1 MKRSLFAAALLLCGA
16 LLSAQNSAK
25 EIVQKALDSS
35 SAGES
40 VDYLKKQ
47 IPQQKSAA
55 DKRALLAFL
64 GGLQEQL
71 GAYKDASASYA
82 QAAGISA
89 PNVEGMP
96 KKTSPQL
103 VLDAV
108 RCALCSG
115 DSATADS
122 YLNSAVRNSQD
133 ETIQAYIKLYEV
145 WSRLCQIESNSQLD
159 ESVALLTAYADF
171 PSMKAV
177 APSVLLTLWYITGQ
191 ESWGKK
197 LRAAF
202 PKSPEAAI
210 VAGSVQMVPAPFWYF
225 MPKKGSALEA
235 AAESAAES
243 QTIPMEKSDDGASA
257 NGSAENG
264 ASSDSGDGS
273 SEKIKK
279 QQLGLFKSRDN
290 AQGLCDRLKEK
301 GFKPYITEETRPSGT
316 TYYIVVVDENAKGN
330 IGDQLRSAGFEC
342 YPIF

>member
-1 MKRSLFAAALLLCGA
+1 MKLLALFSSLMLFASLAFG
-16 LLSAQNSAK
+16 QSAK
-25 EIVQKALDSS
+25 ETSQKAMEAS
-35 SAGES
+35 SAGEA
-40 VDYLKKQ
+40 VEILKKQ
-47 IPQQKSAA
+47 IPQAKNAA

-89 PNVEGMP
+89 PNVEGFP
-96 KKTSPQL
+96 KKTNPQL

-108 RCALCSG
+108 RCSLCSG
-115 DSATADS
+115 DSATADN

-159 ESVALLTAYADF
+159 ESVALLKAYSDF

-177 APSVLLTLWYITGQ
+177 QPSVLLTLWYVTGQ

-210 VAGSVQMVPAPFWYF
+210 VAGNVQMTPAPFWYF

-243 QTIPMEKSDDGASA
+243 QSVPMEKSDDSSAGADA
-257 NGSAENG
+257 DD
-264 ASSDSGDGS
+264 SSQSEG

-316 TYYIVVVDENAKGN
+316 TYFIVVVDENAKGN

>member
-1 MKRSLFAAALLLCGA
+1 MKRLTFVAALFFCAALLA
-16 LLSAQNSAK
+16 AQNSAK
-25 EIVQKALDSS
+25 ETVKKALDAS

-47 IPQQKSAA
+47 IPQAKDAA
-55 DKRALLAFL
+55 QKRALLAFL

-89 PNVEGMP
+89 PNIEGMP
-96 KKTSPQL
+96 QKTNPQL

-108 RCALCSG
+108 RCSLCSG

-159 ESVALLTAYADF
+159 ESVTLLKAYTDF

-177 APSVLLTLWYITGQ
+177 APSVLLTLWYVTGQ

-210 VAGSVQMVPAPFWYF
+210 VAGNVQMMPAPFWYF

-235 AAESAAES
+235 AAENAAES
-243 QTIPMEKSDDGASA
+243 QSVAVEKSDDS
-257 NGSAENG
+257 
-264 ASSDSGDGS
+264 ASSQSGDTSDG

-316 TYYIVVVDENAKGN
+316 TYFIVVVDENAKGN

>member
-1 MKRSLFAAALLLCGA
+1 MKRLALFSSLIIFASLAFG
-16 LLSAQNSAK
+16 QTAK
-25 EIVQKALDSS
+25 EICQKALEAS
-35 SAGES
+35 SAGET
-40 VDYLKKQ
+40 VEILKKQ
-47 IPQQKSAA
+47 IPQAKAAA

-89 PNVEGMP
+89 PNIEGFA
-96 KKTSPQL
+96 KKTNPQL

-108 RCALCSG
+108 RCSLCSG

-159 ESVALLTAYADF
+159 ESVTLLKAYSDF

-202 PKSPEAAI
+202 PQSPEAAI
-210 VAGSVQMVPAPFWYF
+210 VAGNVQMMPAPFWYF
-225 MPKKGSALEA
+225 MPKKGKALEA
-235 AAESAAES
+235 AAENAAES
-243 QTIPMEKSDDGASA
+243 QTIPMEKSDDSASSA
-257 NGSAENG
+257 NA
-264 ASSDSGDGS
+264 SGDTSEGA

-316 TYYIVVVDENAKGN
+316 TYFIVVVDENAKGN

>member
-89 PNVEGMP
+89 ANVEGMP

-264 ASSDSGDGS
+264 ANSDSGDGS

>member
-1 MKRSLFAAALLLCGA
+1 MKRALFAAALLFCGA
-16 LLSAQNSAK
+16 FLSAQNSAK

-47 IPQQKSAA
+47 IPQQKDAA
-55 DKRALLAFL
+55 QKRALLAFL

-71 GAYKDASASYA
+71 GAYKDATASYA

-96 KKTSPQL
+96 QKTNPQL

-108 RCALCSG
+108 RCSLCSG

-145 WSRLCQIESNSQLD
+145 WSRLCQIESSSQLD
-159 ESVALLTAYADF
+159 ESVALLKAYADF

-210 VAGSVQMVPAPFWYF
+210 VAGSVQMMPAPFWYF

-243 QTIPMEKSDDGASA
+243 QSVSVEKSDDGASSQ
-257 NGSAENG
+257 NGDT
-264 ASSDSGDGS
+264 SDG

>member
-1 MKRSLFAAALLLCGA
+1 MKRSLIAAALALSAA
-16 LLSAQNSAK
+16 LLAAQNSAK
-25 EIVQKALDSS
+25 EISAKALDYS

-40 VDYLKKQ
+40 IDYLKKQ
-47 IPQQKSAA
+47 IPQQKDAA
-55 DKRALLAFL
+55 QKRALLAFL

-89 PNVEGMP
+89 PNVDGMP

-108 RCALCSG
+108 RCALSSG
-115 DSATADS
+115 DSATAES

-133 ETIQAYIKLYEV
+133 ETVQAYIKLYEV
-145 WSRLCQIESNSQLD
+145 WSRLCKIESNSQLD
-159 ESVALLTAYADF
+159 ESVALLTAYSDF

-177 APSVLLTLWYITGQ
+177 QPSVLLTLWYVTGQ

-210 VAGSVQMVPAPFWYF
+210 VAGSAQMTPAPFWYF

-243 QTIPMEKSDDGASA
+243 QSVPMEKSDDSSAGA
-257 NGSAENG
+257 G
-264 ASSDSGDGS
+264 ADDSSQSEA

-316 TYYIVVVDENAKGN
+316 TYFIVVVDENAKGN
-330 IGDQLRSAGFEC
+330 IGEQLRSAGFEC

>member
-1 MKRSLFAAALLLCGA
+1 MKLLALFSSLMLFASLAFG
-16 LLSAQNSAK
+16 QSAK
-25 EIVQKALDSS
+25 ETSQKAMEAS
-35 SAGES
+35 SAGEA
-40 VDYLKKQ
+40 VEILKKQ
-47 IPQQKSAA
+47 IPQQKDAA
-55 DKRALLAFL
+55 QKRALLAFL

-89 PNVEGMP
+89 PNVEGFP
-96 KKTSPQL
+96 KKTNPQL

-108 RCALCSG
+108 RCSLCSG
-115 DSATADS
+115 DSATADN

-159 ESVALLTAYADF
+159 ESVALLKAYSDF

-177 APSVLLTLWYITGQ
+177 QPSVLLTLWYVTGQ

-210 VAGSVQMVPAPFWYF
+210 VAGNVQMTPAPFWYF

-243 QTIPMEKSDDGASA
+243 QSVPMEKSDDSSAGA
-257 NGSAENG
+257 G
-264 ASSDSGDGS
+264 ADDSSQSEA

-316 TYYIVVVDENAKGN
+316 TYFIVVVDENAKGN
-330 IGDQLRSAGFEC
+330 IGEQLRSAGFEC

>member
-1 MKRSLFAAALLLCGA
+1 MKLLALFSSLMLFASLAFG
-16 LLSAQNSAK
+16 QSAK
-25 EIVQKALDSS
+25 ETSQKAMEAS
-35 SAGES
+35 SAGEA
-40 VDYLKKQ
+40 VEILKKQ
-47 IPQQKSAA
+47 IPQQKDAA
-55 DKRALLAFL
+55 QKRALLAFL

-89 PNVEGMP
+89 PNVEGFP
-96 KKTSPQL
+96 KKTNPQL

-108 RCALCSG
+108 RCSLCSG
-115 DSATADS
+115 DSATADN

-159 ESVALLTAYADF
+159 ESVALLKAYSDF

-177 APSVLLTLWYITGQ
+177 QPSVLLTLWYVTGQ

-210 VAGSVQMVPAPFWYF
+210 VAGNVQMTPAPFWYF

-243 QTIPMEKSDDGASA
+243 QSVPMEKSDDSSAGADA
-257 NGSAENG
+257 DD
-264 ASSDSGDGS
+264 SSQSEG

-316 TYYIVVVDENAKGN
+316 TYFIVVVDENAKGN
-330 IGDQLRSAGFEC
+330 IGEQLRSAGFEC

>member
-133 ETIQAYIKLYEV
+133 ETIQAYIKLYEI

>member
-1 MKRSLFAAALLLCGA
+1 MKRSLIAAALALSAA
-16 LLSAQNSAK
+16 LLAAQNSAK
-25 EIVQKALDSS
+25 EISAKALDYS
-35 SAGES
+35 SAVES
-40 VDYLKKQ
+40 IDYLKKQ
-47 IPQQKSAA
+47 IPQQKDAA
-55 DKRALLAFL
+55 QKRALLAFL

-71 GAYKDASASYA
+71 GAYKDASDSYA

-108 RCALCSG
+108 RCALSSG
-115 DSATADS
+115 DSATAES

-133 ETIQAYIKLYEV
+133 ETVQAYIKLYEV

-159 ESVALLTAYADF
+159 ESVALLKAYADF

-177 APSVLLTLWYITGQ
+177 QPSVLLTLWYVTG
-191 ESWGKK
+191 SDAYGKK
-197 LRAAF
+197 LRQAF

-210 VAGSVQMVPAPFWYF
+210 VGGSVQMTPAPFWYF
-225 MPKKGSALEA
+225 MPKKGNALEA

-243 QTIPMEKSDDGASA
+243 QSVPMEKSDDSSASGA
-257 NGSAENG
+257 G
-264 ASSDSGDGS
+264 ADDSSQSEAP
-273 SEKIKK
+273 EKIKK

-316 TYYIVVVDENAKGN
+316 TYFIVVVDENAKGN
-330 IGDQLRSAGFEC
+330 IGEQLRSAGFEC

>member
-1 MKRSLFAAALLLCGA
+1 MKLLALFSSLMLFASLAFG
-16 LLSAQNSAK
+16 QSAK
-25 EIVQKALDSS
+25 ETSQKAMEAS
-35 SAGES
+35 SAGEA
-40 VDYLKKQ
+40 VEILKKQ
-47 IPQQKSAA
+47 IPQAKNAA

-89 PNVEGMP
+89 PNVEGFP
-96 KKTSPQL
+96 KKTNPQL

-108 RCALCSG
+108 RCSLCSG
-115 DSATADS
+115 DSATADN

-159 ESVALLTAYADF
+159 ESVALLKAYSDF

-177 APSVLLTLWYITGQ
+177 QPSVLLTLWYVTGQ

-210 VAGSVQMVPAPFWYF
+210 VAGNVQMTPAPFWYF

-243 QTIPMEKSDDGASA
+243 QSVPMEKSDDSSAGA
-257 NGSAENG
+257 G
-264 ASSDSGDGS
+264 ADDSSQSEG

-316 TYYIVVVDENAKGN
+316 TYFIVVVDENAKGN
-330 IGDQLRSAGFEC
+330 IGEQLRSAGFEC

>member
-47 IPQQKSAA
+47 IPQAKDAA
-55 DKRALLAFL
+55 QKRALLAFL

-108 RCALCSG
+108 RCARCSG

>member
-1 MKRSLFAAALLLCGA
+1 MKRIALAAALLLCA
-16 LLSAQNSAK
+16 WTAFAQNSAK
-25 EIVQKALDSS
+25 EISQKALERGN
-35 SAGES
+35 AGDS
-40 VDYLKKQ
+40 VDWLKKQ
-47 IPQQKSAA
+47 IVQQKDPAQ
-55 DKRALLAFL
+55 KRALLAFM

-71 GAYKDASASYA
+71 GAYKDASDSYA

-145 WSRLCQIESNSQLD
+145 WSQLCKIESNSQLE
-159 ESVALLTAYADF
+159 ESVTLLKAYSDF

-177 APSVLLTLWYITGQ
+177 QPSVLLTLWYITGQ
-191 ESWGKK
+191 DSYGKQ
-197 LRAAF
+197 LRKAF

-210 VAGSVQMVPAPFWYF
+210 VGGSVQMTPAPFWYF
-225 MPKKGSALEA
+225 MPKKGKALEA
-235 AAESAAES
+235 AAENAAES
-243 QTIPMEKSDDGASA
+243 QTVEIEKSSDAVTSA
-257 NGSAENG
+257 TAG
-264 ASSDSGDGS
+264 DSGEG
-273 SEKIKK
+273 EKIKK

>member
-1 MKRSLFAAALLLCGA
+1 MKLLALFSSLMLFASLAFG
-16 LLSAQNSAK
+16 QSAK
-25 EIVQKALDSS
+25 ETSQKAMEAS
-35 SAGES
+35 SAGEA
-40 VDYLKKQ
+40 VEILKKQ
-47 IPQQKSAA
+47 IPQAKNAA

-89 PNVEGMP
+89 PNVEGFP
-96 KKTSPQL
+96 KKTNPQL

-108 RCALCSG
+108 RCSLCSG
-115 DSATADS
+115 DSATADN

-159 ESVALLTAYADF
+159 ESVALLKAYSDF

-177 APSVLLTLWYITGQ
+177 QPSVLLTLWYVTGQ

-210 VAGSVQMVPAPFWYF
+210 VAGNVQMTPAPFWYF

-235 AAESAAES
+235 AAENAAES
-243 QTIPMEKSDDGASA
+243 QSVPMEKSDDSSAGA
-257 NGSAENG
+257 G
-264 ASSDSGDGS
+264 ADDSSQSEA

-316 TYYIVVVDENAKGN
+316 TYFIVVVDENAKGN
-330 IGDQLRSAGFEC
+330 VGEQLRSAGFEC